1 MLLQLQERR
10 DELSALGAD
19 VIGVS
24 KGADFQADELRDDDG
39 VTYPLLVDPE
49 ESLKGALRFR
59 RMRPWQYLVP
69 STLGRY
75 VASLRHARPG
85 KITGDV
91 LALPGV
97 VVIDGDRRLR
107 YRYEGRTLADYPELD
122 EVIAAVAAI

>member
-75 VASLRHARPG
+75 VASVRHARPG

-97 VVIDGDRRLR
+97 VVIDGDLQLR